1 MPGGR
6 GGVSDWNQ
14 VLEPS
19 VHYSEVLKFFLQ
31 LPLTSF
37 IQFPKLEQSLL
48 EEVGDGKVSRR
59 GENPLLCINVLK
71 GKFCQELGSGK
82 EL

>member
-1 MPGGR
+1 MGSQIGTN
-6 GGVSDWNQ
+6 SWNCQ
-14 VLEPS
+14 FITVR
-19 VHYSEVLKFFLQ
+19 FLSSFCNFH
-31 LPLTSF
+31 LPNF

-59 GENPLLCINVLK
+59 GGNPLLCINVLK

>member
-1 MPGGR
+1 MPRGR
-6 GGVSDWNQ
+6 DGDSGWNQ
-14 VLEPS
+14 L
-19 VHYSEVLKFFLQ
+19 LFIAMRFLGSFCNFQ
-31 LPLTSF
+31 LPNV

-59 GENPLLCINVLK
+59 GGNPFLCINVLK
-71 GKFCQELGSGK
+71 GKFCQEPGSGK